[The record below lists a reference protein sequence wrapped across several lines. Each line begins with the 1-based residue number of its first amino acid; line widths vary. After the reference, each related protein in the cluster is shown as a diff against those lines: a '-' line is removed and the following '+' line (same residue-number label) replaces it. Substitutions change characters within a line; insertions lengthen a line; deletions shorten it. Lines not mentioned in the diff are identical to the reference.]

1 MRLRDRFA
9 RFMYGRYGTDRLN
22 QFLSIVV
29 IVCLALSFLFGQ
41 IFYYLGLICLVIELF
56 RMFSKNTTKRYA
68 ENQKYLQMEATV
80 KDKFSGFRR
89 NGSQNRSQSKD
100 YHIYKCPGC
109 GQKIRVPRGKGK
121 IVITCRK
128 CGMEFTKR
136 S

>member
-29 IVCLALSFLFGQ
+29 IVCLVLSFIFGQ
-41 IFYYLGLICLVIELF
+41 VFYYIGLICLVIELF

-80 KDKFSGFRR
+80 KNKFSGFKRTA
-89 NGSQNRSQSKD
+89 SQSKD
-100 YHIYKCPGC
+100 YHIYKCPSC

-128 CGMEFTKR
+128 CGTEFTKR

>member
-1 MRLRDRFA
+1 
-9 RFMYGRYGTDRLN
+9 YGTDRLN

-29 IVCLALSFLFGQ
+29 IACLVLSFVFGQVFYYISLVCLA
-41 IFYYLGLICLVIELF
+41 IELF
-56 RMFSKNTTKRYA
+56 RTFSKNTTKRYE
-68 ENQKYLQMEATV
+68 ENQKYLQMEAAV
-80 KDKFSGFRR
+80 KNKFSGFKRTT
-89 NGSQNRSQSKD
+89 SQSKD

-128 CGMEFTKR
+128 CGTEFTKR